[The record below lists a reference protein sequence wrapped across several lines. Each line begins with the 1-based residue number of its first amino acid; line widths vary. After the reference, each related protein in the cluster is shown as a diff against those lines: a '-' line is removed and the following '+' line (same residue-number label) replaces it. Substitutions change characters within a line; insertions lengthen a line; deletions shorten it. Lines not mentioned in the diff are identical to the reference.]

1 MTKEITAALCK
12 FMQEVPPLTSMSTA
26 KIPTKNG
33 RGFEFEFAELGY
45 ICAVVNP
52 KLAGNGV

>member
-33 RGFEFEFAELGY
+33 RGFEF
-45 ICAVVNP
+45 
-52 KLAGNGV
+52 